1 MRLSPTTRSFFVVAL
16 LLISVR
22 ALAVDI
28 DALKDTTPKERA
40 EAQTLMM
47 KENLGLSEAKTEKVR
62 AINLKYADKMEPVI
76 EGSDGPMMKG
86 REARNFQAQK
96 EGELKAV
103 LSADEYKKY
112 LASKKEMRQHIVER
126 VYEERAKSGH

>member
-1 MRLSPTTRSFFVVAL
+1 MRPSPITRSLFVVASL
-16 LLISVR
+16 LLAAR

-28 DALKDTTPKERA
+28 DAVNDTTPKERA

-47 KENLGLSEAKTEKVR
+47 KEKLGLSDAKTEKVR
-62 AINLKYADKMEPVI
+62 AINLKYAEKMEPVI
-76 EGSDGPMMKG
+76 KGSDGPLMKG

-103 LSADEYKKY
+103 LSADEFKKY
-112 LASKKEMRQHIVER
+112 LASKQEMREHIVER
-126 VYEERAKSGH
+126 IYEERGKSGH

>member
-1 MRLSPTTRSFFVVAL
+1 MRLSPTTRTLLFAAAL
-16 LLISVR
+16 LTAAP
-22 ALAVDI
+22 ALAADI
-28 DALKDTTPKERA
+28 EALGDTTPKERA

-47 KENLGLSEAKTEKVR
+47 KEKLGLSDAKVEKVR
-62 AINLKYADKMEPVI
+62 AINLKYAEKMEPVLK
-76 EGSDGPMMKG
+76 GSDGPLMKG

-112 LASKKEMRQHIVER
+112 LSSKEEMRRQIVQR
-126 VYEERAKSGH
+126 VYEERGKAAH